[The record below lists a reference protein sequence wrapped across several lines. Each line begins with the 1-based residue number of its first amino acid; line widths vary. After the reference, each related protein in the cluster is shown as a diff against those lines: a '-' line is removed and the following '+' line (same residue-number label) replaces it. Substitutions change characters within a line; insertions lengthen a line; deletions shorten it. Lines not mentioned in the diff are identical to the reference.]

1 MHLPTVA
8 RRLAGRTVPL
18 LLSAVLLAFGCTP
31 APKVA
36 TPSAAP
42 PPDLAQLW
50 SEPADISALDL
61 FHGPGGPE
69 LQPLPSSVF
78 TFIAKD
84 EKGFSPGYDV
94 RDTPGIKWSVK
105 YGPEA
110 QSEVVASRITWA
122 IGFHQPPTYHVEHWR
137 LVGGDIAPDAAPP
150 GRFRP
155 ELPGWQPQGSWAW
168 ARNPFVG
175 TQPYRG
181 LIVLMHMLSNWDLLD
196 GNNSIYAVD
205 PPVRGARTLYVVRD
219 LGAALGKTK
228 APTTTG
234 VRNDIDSFERQGFVK
249 GVSNDGYVR
258 LDDTHWRHEKL
269 YREITPADV
278 RWTCDRL
285 RRLSP
290 RQWAD
295 AFRAARYEPAVA
307 ERFIRRLQE
316 KVQMG
321 SALGGSDPAERAIRA
336 GRP

>member
-1 MHLPTVA
+1 MHLSTVGQ
-8 RRLAGRTVPL
+8 RLLVRTLPL
-18 LLSAVLLAFGCTP
+18 LLSAVLLALGCSPTPRVVTP
-31 APKVA
+31 AG
-36 TPSAAP
+36 AP

-50 SEPADISALDL
+50 EEPADIAARDL
-61 FHGPGGPE
+61 FFGPGGPD
-69 LQPLPSSVF
+69 LMPLPNSVF
-78 TFIAKD
+78 TMIAKD
-84 EKGFSPGYDV
+84 DRGYSPGYDV
-94 RDTPGIKWSVK
+94 RDIPGTKWSVK

-110 QSEVVASRITWA
+110 QSEVVASRIAWA
-122 IGFHQPPTYHVEHWR
+122 LGYHQPPIYHVTEWR

-150 GRFRP
+150 ARFRP
-155 ELPGWQPQGSWAW
+155 ERPDWRRKGSWSW

-181 LIVLMHMLSNWDLLD
+181 LIVLMHILSNWDLLD
-196 GNNSIYAVD
+196 QNTAIYEVD
-205 PPVRGARTLYVVRD
+205 QPGGGKRTLYVVQD

-234 VRNDIDSFERQGFVK
+234 VRNDIDAFEQQGFIK
-249 GVSNDGYVR
+249 GITQEGYVR

-269 YREITPADV
+269 YRELTPADV

-285 RRLSP
+285 QRLSA

-295 AFRAARYEPAVA
+295 AFRAARYEPALA
-307 ERFIRRLQE
+307 QRFIRRLQD

-321 SALGGSDPAERAIRA
+321 VALGGREPAERTAQA